1 MKTVRFSNHVMIKK
15 YFLSDEERYD
25 KQMYWLNITQNVR
38 ISHLTKWSNSLRIEC
53 FGEDMEEERPPLSHF
68 IGTSIFLIGSIAYYL
83 YLSN

>member
-53 FGEDMEEERPPLSHF
+53 FGEDMEEEEVDLESLEMGK
-68 IGTSIFLIGSIAYYL
+68 IKK
-83 YLSN
+83 